1 MAKKKIMRM
10 RLTTLNNG
18 TYDNPSLS
26 KPKLNKIELVLIT
39 GTWSF
44 VVPVFYNDK
53 YPACHLLKLFSME
66 TPLREK
72 IIVATSA

>member
-10 RLTTLNNG
+10 RLNTLKNG

-26 KPKLNKIELVLIT
+26 KTRLNKIELVLIT
-39 GTWSF
+39 LTWSF
-44 VVPVFYNDK
+44 VVPVFYNVK

-66 TPLREK
+66 IPLREK
-72 IIVATSA
+72 IIVATSV

>member
-10 RLTTLNNG
+10 RLSTLNNG
-18 TYDNPSLS
+18 TYDNPSPS
-26 KPKLNKIELVLIT
+26 KARLNKIELVLKT

-53 YPACHLLKLFSME
+53 YPACHLLKLFSLE
-66 TPLREK
+66 TLLREK
-72 IIVATSA
+72 IIVATFV